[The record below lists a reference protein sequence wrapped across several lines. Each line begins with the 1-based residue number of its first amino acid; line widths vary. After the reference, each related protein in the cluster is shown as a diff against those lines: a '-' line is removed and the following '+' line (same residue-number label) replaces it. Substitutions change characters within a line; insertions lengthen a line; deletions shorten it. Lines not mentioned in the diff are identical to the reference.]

1 MDKGCCLLT
10 SVEESL
16 GSAIDRELVRTC
28 KTGLGKDGGWSASGF
43 AITEVNWEKRG
54 MHEHRLFFVHQL
66 FIEILLRRLPAQQ
79 CSSSTMAWDALSIV
93 AEEKLHASP
102 LLSDLTLHIS
112 G

>member
-1 MDKGCCLLT
+1 MQLIELSIQT
-10 SVEESL
+10 S
-16 GSAIDRELVRTC
+16 

-54 MHEHRLFFVHQL
+54 MHEYRLFFVSEQS
-66 FIEILLRRLPAQQ
+66 IEILLRRLPAQQ
-79 CSSSTMAWDALSIV
+79 YSSSTMAWDALSIV

-102 LLSDLTLHIS
+102 LLSDLTSHIA